1 MFRAAL
7 FASVLAVAAAADV
20 SAQPFPR
27 PFPPVPAPPRAGID
41 GVWFFRGDP
50 SQPASVETQWGPGG
64 PQLVLVN
71 EKGTPAAGRLH
82 PSGHFV
88 DVPEWGIVGRVYPN
102 RIVWPNG
109 DFWAR

>member
-1 MFRAAL
+1 MLRAAL
-7 FASVLAVAAAADV
+7 IASVLAVGAAADV
-20 SAQPFPR
+20 TAQPFP
-27 PFPPVPAPPRAGID
+27 PPMPAPPRAGIE
-41 GVWFFRGDP
+41 GVWYFRGDP
-50 SQPASVETQWGPGG
+50 SRPASVETQWGPGG

-71 EKGTPAAGRLH
+71 ENGTPALGRLH
-82 PSGHFV
+82 PSGRLV